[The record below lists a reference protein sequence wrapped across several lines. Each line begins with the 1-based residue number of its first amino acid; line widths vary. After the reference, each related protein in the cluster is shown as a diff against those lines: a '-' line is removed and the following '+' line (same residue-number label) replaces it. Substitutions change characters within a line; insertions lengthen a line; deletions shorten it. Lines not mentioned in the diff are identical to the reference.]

1 MSDEAAPP
9 RPRAR
14 IVLADNMD
22 LLPGL
27 PAGGFSLI
35 YIDPP
40 FNTGQTQ
47 RRAQLRTVRDA
58 DGDRTGFKGQRYR
71 TIKLGERRY
80 ADVFDDYLEFLWP
93 RLEQAHRLLAA
104 DGSFFLHLDYREV
117 HYAKIA
123 CDQIF
128 GRECFMNEIVWS
140 YDYGGRSKSRWSAKH
155 DNILWYARDPAR
167 YTFQYEAIDRIP
179 YMAPGLV
186 GPEKAARGKTPT
198 DVWWQTIVSP
208 QGREKTGYPTQ
219 KPLKILERIVVVH
232 SRPGDLLL
240 DFFAG
245 SGSFGEAALRH
256 GRDVVLVDQNPEAV
270 EVMRR
275 RLEFAAPTLEALGS
289 LVLLQREAVAAAP
302 DEAPAAEPLATESP
316 PGEDRPAAA
325 PLEQDAAPGES
336 PAVEDR
342 PAASPEST
350 RQDAAPG
357 ESLADEAPREAE
369 VTLAA
374 ETSETPAILG
384 EGPAAAEEV
393 G

>member
-1 MSDEAAPP
+1 VSEETAPQ
-9 RPRAR
+9 RARAR
-14 IVLADNMD
+14 IVLGDNMD
-22 LLPGL
+22 VLPGL

-47 RRAQLRTVRDA
+47 RRAQLRTVRDE

-117 HYAKIA
+117 HYAKVA

-167 YTFQYEAIDRIP
+167 YVFDYEAIDRIP

-219 KPLKILERIVVVH
+219 KPLKILERIVLVH
-232 SRPGDLLL
+232 SRQGDLVL

-275 RLEFAAPTLEALGS
+275 RIEFATPVIETTAPLE
-289 LVLLQREAVAAAP
+289 LVVTPVVEAVAPMIETTAPVELVAAP
-302 DEAPAAEPLATESP
+302 VLEAVASIVETT
-316 PGEDRPAAA
+316 A
-325 PLEQDAAPGES
+325 PVELV
-336 PAVEDR
+336 AVVV
-342 PAASPEST
+342 
-350 RQDAAPG
+350 
-357 ESLADEAPREAE
+357 ADEA
-369 VTLAA
+369 
-374 ETSETPAILG
+374 G
-384 EGPAAAEEV
+384 
-393 G
+393 

>member
-1 MSDEAAPP
+1 MSEETAPA
-9 RPRAR
+9 RARAR
-14 IVLADNMD
+14 IVLGDNMD
-22 LLPGL
+22 ALPRL
-27 PAGGFSLI
+27 PDGEFSLI

-47 RRAQLRTVRDA
+47 RRAQLRTVRDE

-93 RLEQAHRLLAA
+93 RLEQARRLLTA

-128 GRECFMNEIVWS
+128 GRDSFMNEIVWS

-155 DNILWYARDPAR
+155 DNILWYARDPGR
-167 YTFQYEAIDRIP
+167 YTFDYDAIDRIP

-186 GPEKAARGKTPT
+186 GAEKAARGKTPT

-219 KPLKILERIVVVH
+219 KPLKILERIVLVH
-232 SRPGDLLL
+232 SRPNERLL

-256 GRDVVLVDQNPEAV
+256 GREVLLIDQNPEAV
-270 EVMRR
+270 EVMCR
-275 RLEFAAPTLEALGS
+275 RLEFAAP
-289 LVLLQREAVAAAP
+289 VVEAVGPVAQVDEAAP
-302 DEAPAAEPLATESP
+302 AKLSEESC
-316 PGEDRPAAA
+316 A
-325 PLEQDAAPGES
+325 
-336 PAVEDR
+336 
-342 PAASPEST
+342 
-350 RQDAAPG
+350 
-357 ESLADEAPREAE
+357 
-369 VTLAA
+369 
-374 ETSETPAILG
+374 
-384 EGPAAAEEV
+384 
-393 G
+393 

>member
-1 MSDEAAPP
+1 MSEETAPQ
-9 RPRAR
+9 RARAR
-14 IVLADNMD
+14 IVLGDNMEV
-22 LLPGL
+22 LPGL

-47 RRAQLRTVRDA
+47 RRAQLRTVRDE

-117 HYAKIA
+117 HYAKVA

-167 YTFQYEAIDRIP
+167 YVFDYEAIDRIP

-219 KPLKILERIVVVH
+219 KPLKILERIVLVH
-232 SRPGDLLL
+232 SRQGDLVL

-275 RLEFAAPTLEALGS
+275 RLEFAAPVIETTAPLELAATPVVETTAPVELFAAP
-289 LVLLQREAVAAAP
+289 VVEAVAAIVETTAP
-302 DEAPAAEPLATESP
+302 VELVATPVLE
-316 PGEDRPAAA
+316 AAA
-325 PLEQDAAPGES
+325 PVVA
-336 PAVEDR
+336 
-342 PAASPEST
+342 
-350 RQDAAPG
+350 
-357 ESLADEAPREAE
+357 ADEA
-369 VTLAA
+369 
-374 ETSETPAILG
+374 G
-384 EGPAAAEEV
+384 
-393 G
+393 

>member
-1 MSDEAAPP
+1 
-9 RPRAR
+9 
-14 IVLADNMD
+14 MD

-289 LVLLQREAVAAAP
+289 LVLLQRETVAAAP
-302 DEAPAAEPLATESP
+302 DEAPATGPLAAESP
-316 PGEDRPAAA
+316 TGEDRPAAA
-325 PLEQDAAPGES
+325 SLEQDAAPGDS
-336 PAVEDR
+336 PEVEDR

-374 ETSETPAILG
+374 ETSETPAIVG

>member
-275 RLEFAAPTLEALGS
+275 RLGFAAPTIEALGS
-289 LVLLQREAVAAAP
+289 LALLP
-302 DEAPAAEPLATESP
+302 GEAPAAEPLA
-316 PGEDRPAAA
+316 A
-325 PLEQDAAPGES
+325 ES

-342 PAASPEST
+342 AAAASLEPT
-350 RQDAAPG
+350 RQDDAPAESTGEDLPAAAAPEPTRQDDAPA
-357 ESLADEAPREAE
+357 ESLADEAE

-374 ETSETPAILG
+374 ETSETPVIAS